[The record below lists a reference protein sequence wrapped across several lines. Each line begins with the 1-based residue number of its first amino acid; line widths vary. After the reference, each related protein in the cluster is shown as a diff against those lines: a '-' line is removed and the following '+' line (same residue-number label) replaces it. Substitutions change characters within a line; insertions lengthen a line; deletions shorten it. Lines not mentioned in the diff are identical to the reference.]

1 MYGRERRIAD
11 NELSKFCFADTRP
24 RRTCLHSYSDEIGCE
39 ERADY
44 SSLMG
49 QETGMRR
56 MQDGLAG
63 PNGGAEDV
71 DGTFNGGRE
80 TGWDFDR

>member
-1 MYGRERRIAD
+1 M
-11 NELSKFCFADTRP
+11 K
-24 RRTCLHSYSDEIGCE
+24 
-39 ERADY
+39 
-44 SSLMG
+44 
-49 QETGMRR
+49 R

-80 TGWDFDR
+80 TVRDLIDKSAQFIFPERRNARVSTLKE